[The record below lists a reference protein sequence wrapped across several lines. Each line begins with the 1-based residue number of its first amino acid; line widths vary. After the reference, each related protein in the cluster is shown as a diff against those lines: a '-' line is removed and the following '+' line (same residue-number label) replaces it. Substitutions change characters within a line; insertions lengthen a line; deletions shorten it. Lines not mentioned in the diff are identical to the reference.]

1 MPVILERADEE
12 AWLAHDTPLD
22 RVLALCRPLE
32 TTAMRAVGPAVD
44 DARHDE
50 PDCLDPAPEELS
62 LF

>member
-1 MPVILERADEE
+1 
-12 AWLAHDTPLD
+12 
-22 RVLALCRPLE
+22 
-32 TTAMRAVGPAVD
+32 MRAVGPAVS